1 MQAQIIRRKINSLK
15 LFFVNQVRACTRSS
29 LQYLFWLKSKTVKIY
44 SVVQSV
50 KLLLVLSIYQQDKIP
65 VNAHLTTQQIK
76 QEMIGPVMRV
86 QYLSYGIMSVIG
98 QTPCIKKDKTLWI
111 YILSDVE

>member
-1 MQAQIIRRKINSLK
+1 MYQK
-15 LFFVNQVRACTRSS
+15 LIAIFI
-29 LQYLFWLKSKTVKIY
+29 LVKIKN
-44 SVVQSV
+44 SKDILVVQSV

-86 QYLSYGIMSVIG
+86 QY
-98 QTPCIKKDKTLWI
+98 
-111 YILSDVE
+111 